1 MDNQETPQIENKY
14 HNSKVYK
21 LQADDYYYY
30 GSTTQKYL
38 SSRLIDHK
46 RYSKKQKARKLFTV
60 FTYDRFV
67 KGEIKIVLVEEFK
80 LENKQQ
86 LLREE
91 NKYIQQYINDPFCL
105 NTMLSIRSYEEKLE
119 YNKIYRQNNIEKFV
133 EYEKVRVQTEK
144 RKLYIKLKQQLKYCL
159 T

>member
-91 NKYIQQYINDPFCL
+91 N
-105 NTMLSIRSYEEKLE
+105 
-119 YNKIYRQNNIEKFV
+119 
-133 EYEKVRVQTEK
+133 
-144 RKLYIKLKQQLKYCL
+144 
-159 T
+159 